1 MADQT
6 ARRAAPSLEQAIEQ
20 ALRPGHF
27 IDYNAG
33 WSFVSGLETVAAQI
47 AALMEH
53 GQPER
58 AVTLYELCI
67 AGCYDKAEELDDSS
81 GGFGMFVEGLF
92 GGWIQARE
100 AAGTDPDET
109 AATLVHWIEND
120 PYGFCS
126 HLERQA
132 VTVFTAHG
140 LAAFAQAVAA
150 RRAEA
155 ETSGSSA
162 PDQADHQYRQRRL
175 TEILKAVYAAEQHV
189 EGYLSLCPED
199 ALTPADCETVA
210 ELYQR
215 RQEPETALT
224 WVDRGLQLEA
234 QGRRG
239 SSYRLKE
246 LKRSL
251 LHTLDRPAEAPQLA
265 WQDFQ
270 TAPSTFTYKTLMA
283 EAPEADRA
291 HWHAR
296 AMAAAETGTLWTLI
310 PLWVEAQEIDR
321 LVARLRP
328 LEDDALEAL
337 SHSITE
343 PAAACLATSHPDV
356 AARLYRAL
364 GLRILTAKKSK
375 YYGAALA
382 HFSQAKDCYAR
393 AGLDHEW
400 QARVALVFR
409 LHGRKY
415 GFMPGFER
423 VVSGQLPPKEPL
435 FLERAQRRWWRAK
448 HQ

>member
-6 ARRAAPSLEQAIEQ
+6 RKQASPAIEQAMGQ
-20 ALRPGHF
+20 ALRPGRF

-47 AALMEH
+47 DALIAQ
-53 GQPER
+53 GDPAR
-58 AVTLYELCI
+58 AVALYELFI
-67 AGCYDKAEELDDSS
+67 AGCYEKAEELDDSS

-92 GGWIQARE
+92 VGWLRARE
-100 AAGTDPDET
+100 AAGADPDET
-109 AATLVHWIEND
+109 ATALLHWIEED

-132 VTVFTAHG
+132 VTVFTARG
-140 LAAFAQAVAA
+140 LTALAEAV
-150 RRAEA
+150 RTRLAEA
-155 ETSGSSA
+155 ETSPSST
-162 PDQADHQYRQRRL
+162 QEEKDHRYRQQRR
-175 TEILKAVYAAEQHV
+175 TEMLKAIYTVQQNI

-199 ALTPADCETVA
+199 ALTPADCEVVA
-210 ELYQR
+210 DLHQK
-215 RQEPETALT
+215 RQEPEAALT

-246 LKRSL
+246 LKRSV
-251 LHTLDRPAEAPQLA
+251 LHTLHRPAEALQLA
-265 WQDFQ
+265 WQEFQ
-270 TAPSTFTYKTLMA
+270 TAPSTFTYQTLMT
-283 EAPEADRA
+283 EAPEADRT
-291 HWHAR
+291 HWHAQ
-296 AMAAAETGTLWTLI
+296 AMEATETGSLWTLI

-328 LEDDALEAL
+328 LEDDALAAL
-337 SHSITE
+337 SHGITE
-343 PAAACLATSHPDV
+343 PAATRLATSHPAV
-356 AARLYRAL
+356 AAKLYRAL

-375 YYGAALA
+375 YYPTAIS
-382 HFSQAKDCYAR
+382 HFAQAKQCYER

-400 QARVALVFR
+400 AALVALISR

-423 VVSGQLPPKEPL
+423 VVSGQPPPQEPS
-435 FLERAQRRWWRAK
+435 FLERAQRRWGRAK
-448 HQ
+448 TS

>member
-1 MADQT
+1 
-6 ARRAAPSLEQAIEQ
+6 
-20 ALRPGHF
+20 
-27 IDYNAG
+27 
-33 WSFVSGLETVAAQI
+33 
-47 AALMEH
+47 
-53 GQPER
+53 
-58 AVTLYELCI
+58 
-67 AGCYDKAEELDDSS
+67 
-81 GGFGMFVEGLF
+81 MFVEGLF

-100 AAGTDPDET
+100 AAGADSDET

-132 VTVFTAHG
+132 VTMCTAHG

-155 ETSGSSA
+155 ETSRSSR

-175 TEILKAVYAAEQHV
+175 TEILKAIYVAQQNL
-189 EGYLSLCPED
+189 EGYLSLCTEES
-199 ALTPADCETVA
+199 LTPPDCEIVA
-210 ELYQR
+210 DLYQR
-215 RQEPETALT
+215 RHEPETALT
-224 WVDRGLQLEA
+224 WVDRGLQLEV

-239 SSYRLKE
+239 SSYRLQE

-251 LHTLDRPAEAPQLA
+251 LHTLDRSAEALQLA

-270 TAPSTFTYKTLMA
+270 TAPSTFTYQILMV

-291 HWHAR
+291 QWHAQ
-296 AMAAAETGTLWTLI
+296 AMAAAETGTLWILI
-310 PLWVEAQEIDR
+310 PLWLAAQEIDR

-328 LEDDALEAL
+328 LEDGALEAL
-337 SHSITE
+337 SHGITE
-343 PAAACLATSHPDV
+343 PAAARLATSHPDV
-356 AARLYRAL
+356 AAKLYRAL

-382 HFSQAKDCYAR
+382 HFAHAKECYAR

-400 QARVALVFR
+400 QALVALVSR

-423 VVSGQLPPKEPL
+423 VVSGQPPPKEPS
-435 FLERAQRRWWRAK
+435 FLERAQRRWWWRAGTP
-448 HQ
+448 